1 VLDLLSVPLAARL
14 GSDRRVSPDSR
25 RRALLERIQGFTEQ
39 HLPDAGL
46 PPGTVAGAHH
56 VSLRYLHK
64 LFEAEQATVAE
75 WIRRRRLEHCRR
87 DLLDPVLGERPVSAI
102 ASRWGL
108 ANPTHFSHAFRAA
121 YGVTPLEY
129 RRTADGEPGP
139 RC

>member
-87 DLLDPVLGERPVSAI
+87 DLLDPSQGHETILAI

-108 ANPTHFSHAFRAA
+108 PGPQHFSRLFRSA
-121 YGVTPLEY
+121 YGCSPSEL
-129 RRTADGEPGP
+129 RRQAA
-139 RC
+139 